1 MTLTLELPQD
11 LEHELAAEAQ
21 KLGLPLSEYALR
33 LLFSR
38 SAVDKKPGTGAEL
51 ISYWQEANL
60 IGIRPDIED
69 SQTYARQLRREAE
82 TREQS

>member
-11 LEHELAAEAQ
+11 LEYELAAEAQ

-38 SAVDKKPGTGAEL
+38 SFVNKKPGTGAEL
-51 ISYWQEANL
+51 VSYWQEANL
-60 IGIRPDIED
+60 VGIRPDIED

-82 TREQS
+82 TRERP